1 MKAKAAMKAMKAKA
15 AMKAMTAKAAMK
27 AMKANAPAEPAKGRP
42 KRSGTVLVAPQKKGG
57 EWKTATKIAVPPFL
71 SIREPPF

>member
-1 MKAKAAMKAMKAKA
+1 MAEDGEPEPPAGDEDEE
-15 AMKAMTAKAAMK
+15 
-27 AMKANAPAEPAKGRP
+27 PAEPAEPAEARP